1 MKEDRFFLKLLM
13 YTLWQWGNGSERRKD
28 MPIQTGSNPSN
39 ADPNG
44 ANPNGANQ
52 GAKTK
57 IGVNRNPLDTS
68 GPSTDCNTIEEVSH
82 AGEMITALM
91 VNGKTFVKCLFN
103 SSLWK
108 GETYKDVTFGENCDG
123 DKMRV
128 EDSRLINFNAD
139 GLNKIGA
146 LINTVIG
153 KGTLM
158 KNLDQ
163 RGSTMVGLSFEL
175 NGKEMTSAELLEY
188 AKSSD
193 TAKAEVEKHLKS
205 TFEGTLWNETT
216 KMDPELRELF
226 QMVSKPVENVSA
238 RGTFIISQGALEHV
252 LNKFSLVEGE
262 EHDLSKPVT
271 IKISDQE
278 DVEIRI
284 SPKRSLTDKLLL
296 RNSEAQAFEL
306 EVIDTS
312 EGADSPMEVV
322 GHGGERRAKPLKL
335 LGIGKGKDRSRPLNP
350 AEMVDLIADLARTYS
365 RKVEIPQSRP
375 NEGKTQAA

>member
-1 MKEDRFFLKLLM
+1 
-13 YTLWQWGNGSERRKD
+13 
-28 MPIQTGSNPSN
+28 MPHQAGSNPSN
-39 ADPNG
+39 A
-44 ANPNGANQ
+44 NPKGTNTAEESTLGYNHDQFGEAQ
-52 GAKTK
+52 
-57 IGVNRNPLDTS
+57 
-68 GPSTDCNTIEEVSH
+68 GPSIDRETIEEVSH
-82 AGEMITALM
+82 VGELVSALM

-146 LINTVIG
+146 LINTFIG

-163 RGSTMVGLSFEL
+163 RGSTMAGLSFEL

-193 TAKAEVEKHLKS
+193 TAKAEVETLLKS
-205 TFEGTLWNETT
+205 TFEGTLWDNST
-216 KMDPELRELF
+216 KMDPALRELF
-226 QMVSKPVENVSA
+226 QMVSSPVENVSA
-238 RGTFIISQGALEHV
+238 RGTVITSRSALENV
-252 LNKFSLVEGE
+252 LNQFPLVEGE

-271 IKISDQE
+271 IRIPGQE

-284 SPKRSLTDKLLL
+284 SPKRSLTDTLLL
-296 RNSEAQAFEL
+296 RKSEPEAFVL
-306 EVIDTS
+306 EVIDRS
-312 EGADSPMEVV
+312 KRADSPMEVV

-335 LGIGKGKDRSRPLNP
+335 LGVGKGKDRSQPLNP
-350 AEMVDLIADLARTYS
+350 AELVDLIADLARTYS
-365 RKVEIPQSRP
+365 PTSGGEENPA
-375 NEGKTQAA
+375 TAA